1 MTRSHTMLDK
11 LTEAGQK
18 AKEVLERGLANEHTQ
33 EAMTK
38 AKAVGKALGDEA
50 ERMGKVVSR
59 SDMAK
64 DAATGAAIGAL
75 VAVPI
80 PLIGPIGGAAVGAMF
95 GVYRNITKSQD
106 QAEPAEKLDIHTEL
120 LKLDELRQKD
130 IISDAEFTDQKK
142 KVLGKT

>member
-1 MTRSHTMLDK
+1 MSNK

-33 EAMTK
+33 EAVAK
-38 AKAVGKALGDEA
+38 AKEIGKTLGDEA
-50 ERMGKVVSR
+50 ERMGKVVAR

-80 PLIGPIGGAAVGAMF
+80 PLIGPIGGAAVGAML
-95 GVYRNITKSQD
+95 GVYRNVTKGQGQD
-106 QAEPAEKLDIHTEL
+106 DPVEEVDVHGEL
-120 LKLDELRQKD
+120 LKLDELRQKG
-130 IISDAEFTDQKK
+130 IITEDEFAAQKK
-142 KVLGKT
+142 KVLSKS